1 MPIIVSK
8 VWRFAAIMLALL
20 AVWLSAQSQ
29 PQPYP
34 RKPVHLVLGLPAGG
48 GADAIARI
56 VAQGLSETVG
66 QQVVVEN
73 RPGASGV
80 IASDSVA
87 KAAPDGYTLL
97 LGGSALTLQPAFG
110 KTLPFDPVKDF
121 APVSLVADVPVV
133 LIVGATSPLRSVA
146 DLVAYAK
153 AHPAQ
158 LNYASAGNGSSL
170 HLFMELFKLRTG
182 IQATH
187 VPYKGGV
194 QAAPDLIR
202 GEIQT
207 MFEILPT
214 QISNIKA
221 GKVRALA
228 ITSGRRNAQ
237 LPDVPTMT
245 ELGFNDLE
253 VGVWYGLYAPAG
265 TPTEVVDAL
274 HAALAKVLASKP
286 TQDRLAQLGA
296 KPAPSTPSQ
305 LAAFQHAEVER
316 WSRVIRSS
324 GATSE

>member
-1 MPIIVSK
+1 MSITLSKFWRLAPIV
-8 VWRFAAIMLALL
+8 LALL
-20 AVWLSAQSQ
+20 AVSAPAQSQ
-29 PQPYP
+29 PYP
-34 RKPVHLVLGLPAGG
+34 HKPVRLVLGLPAGG
-48 GADAIARI
+48 GADVIARI
-56 VAQGLSETVG
+56 VAQGLSERIG
-66 QQVVVEN
+66 QEVVVEN

-80 IASDSVA
+80 IAANAVA

-97 LGGSALTLQPAFG
+97 LGGSVLTLQPAFG
-110 KTLPFDPVKDF
+110 KALPLDPVKDF
-121 APVSLVADVPVV
+121 APITLVANVPSV
-133 LIVGATSPLRSVA
+133 LIVGPASPFHSVG
-146 DLVAYAK
+146 DLIAYAR
-153 AHPAQ
+153 AHPGEM
-158 LNYASAGNGSSL
+158 NYASAGNGSSL

-214 QISNIKA
+214 QIANIRA

-228 ITSGRRNAQ
+228 ITSARRNEQ
-237 LPDVPTMT
+237 LPDVPTMN

-253 VGVWYGLYAPAG
+253 LGVWFGLYAPAG
-265 TPTEVVDAL
+265 TPAGVVDAL
-274 HAALAKVLASKP
+274 HDAVAKVLASKP
-286 TQDRLAQLGA
+286 ALDRLAQLGVE
-296 KPAPSTPSQ
+296 PTPSTPSQ

-316 WSRVIRSS
+316 WTLVIRRS